1 MSRCMF
7 QSFPAVNLCTG
18 RRGRKLLKNLKTAK
32 EIKAIFLLIDIT
44 AEVMEIFGKIKTHLQ
59 IQRKYA
65 ILFLCVIL

>member
-7 QSFPAVNLCTG
+7 QSFPAVKLCTG
-18 RRGRKLLKNLKTAK
+18 RRSRKLLKNLKTAK
-32 EIKAIFLLIDIT
+32 EIKAIFPLVDIT